1 MALEFQRIEFQYGR
15 KARLFTGLDLRIDNP
30 ATVLLGPNGAGK
42 STLMALAASQLSPH
56 RGSVG
61 WHGVNPAAG
70 AGDRA
75 AYRRAVAWLPQQ
87 ITPVPGLSVREQVAY
102 CGWLKG
108 MSRAAAWQASA
119 VALARVGLREL
130 ADRPGHRLSGGQLR
144 RMGIAGCLA
153 HHSELILMDEPTAGL
168 DPTQRAVFRALVEEL
183 TSEVNV
189 IVSTHQTEDLA
200 GTYRQVV
207 VLDRGQVRFQGATEE
222 FHALAAEGG
231 PGAGRGTDGSGRPT
245 AAVPGP
251 GSGTGTGTVT
261 GAPSA
266 EAAYAR
272 LIERET

>member
-15 KARLFTGLDLRIDNP
+15 KASLFNGLDLRIDNP

-42 STLMALAASQLSPH
+42 STLMALAASQLSPR
-56 RGSVG
+56 RGSVS
-61 WHGVNPAAG
+61 WHGVDPAAG
-70 AGDRA
+70 AGERA

-108 MSRAAAWQASA
+108 MSRAAAWRASA
-119 VALARVGLREL
+119 VALARVGLGEL
-130 ADRPGHRLSGGQLR
+130 ADRSGQRLSGGQLR

-183 TSEVNV
+183 TSEVSV
-189 IVSTHQTEDLA
+189 IVSTHQTEDLV

-222 FHALAAEGG
+222 FHALAAEGATG
-231 PGAGRGTDGSGRPT
+231 SGSGAGADSGRPT

-251 GSGTGTGTVT
+251 GTGTVA